1 MVTGGFRTAEGMNA
15 ALRSGALDIVGLAR
29 LLAIDPDAPAALLQG
44 RDSPQRVRPI
54 TTGIKPV
61 DRMGIMEV
69 LWYTRQLKRIA
80 EGGNPRARRKRPG
93 CIPQDLDIEPMGNL
107 PDQAH
112 ARLSS
117 SSHWPANPP
126 SIHRIENLKAPAMR
140 NPLKTAALTFA
151 LAAMPLMSFTTAA
164 NAQQPGATMA
174 SPPPAEQAQATSWAN
189 VPTQSI
195 TAGGVDFAY
204 RELGKHHGG
213 TPVVLL
219 VHLAAVLDNWDPR
232 IVDGLA
238 AKHHVIAFDNRGI
251 GASSGSPS
259 SSMEQMADDAI
270 TFIKAKGFK
279 QVDLFGFSMGG
290 MIAQEIVLKDPQL
303 VRKMILAGT
312 GPAGG
317 EGISTVAGV
326 TFYDIL
332 RGFFTG
338 QDPKQFLFFTR
349 TPGGIEAGKA
359 FLERLKE
366 RAQNRDTEITVSA
379 LFAQLEA
386 LRTWGLKEPADL
398 SVVKHPVLVANGDAD
413 RMVPTTNTHD
423 LARRLPN
430 STLIIYP
437 DSGHGAI
444 FQFHADFVPKALEFL
459 AR

>member
-1 MVTGGFRTAEGMNA
+1 MRQLIHRM
-15 ALRSGALDIVGLAR
+15 ALAVALTSLFTS
-29 LLAIDPDAPAALLQG
+29 APAQQ
-44 RDSPQRVRPI
+44 RDVSPESVQAPS
-54 TTGIKPV
+54 TTVSQSTG
-61 DRMGIMEV
+61 
-69 LWYTRQLKRIA
+69 
-80 EGGNPRARRKRPG
+80 
-93 CIPQDLDIEPMGNL
+93 
-107 PDQAH
+107 H
-112 ARLSS
+112 
-117 SSHWPANPP
+117 
-126 SIHRIENLKAPAMR
+126 
-140 NPLKTAALTFA
+140 
-151 LAAMPLMSFTTAA
+151 
-164 NAQQPGATMA
+164 
-174 SPPPAEQAQATSWAN
+174 SWID
-189 VPTQSI
+189 VPTQTVS
-195 TAGGVDFAY
+195 AGGVDFAY
-204 RELGKHHGG
+204 RELGKQHGG

-232 IVDGLA
+232 VVDGLA
-238 AKHHVIAFDNRGI
+238 AKRHVIAFDNRGI

-290 MIAQEIVLKDPQL
+290 MVAQDIVLKDPQL
-303 VRKMILAGT
+303 VRKLILAGT

-338 QDPKQFLFFTR
+338 QDAKQFLFFTR
-349 TPGGIEAGKA
+349 TPGGIEAGKT
-359 FLERLKE
+359 FLARLKE
-366 RAQNRDTEITVSA
+366 RTQNRDAEITVSA

-386 LRTWGLKEPADL
+386 LRSWGLKQPVDL
-398 SVVKHPVLVANGDAD
+398 SVVKQPVLVANGDAD

-430 STLIIYP
+430 SSLIIYP